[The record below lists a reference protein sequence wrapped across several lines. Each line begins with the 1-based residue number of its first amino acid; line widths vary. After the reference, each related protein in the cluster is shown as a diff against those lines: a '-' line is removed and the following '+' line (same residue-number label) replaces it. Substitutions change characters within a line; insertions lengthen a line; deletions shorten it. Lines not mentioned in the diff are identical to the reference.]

1 MPVEV
6 SGKRFFNVTDVT
18 EIVGVTR
25 QSIWRWCRDEKIPSG
40 RRYQGQQRIFTREE
54 VEKIYA
60 YAHRLEPAG
69 STGEFEHQLKLFK
82 QNGA

>member
-6 SGKRFFNVTDVT
+6 FGKQFFNVKEVT

-25 QSIWRWCRDEKIPSG
+25 QTIWRWRKAGEIPDG
-40 RRYQGQQRIFTREE
+40 RRYQGRDLLFNRDE
-54 VEKIYA
+54 VEKIYSH
-60 YAHRLEPAG
+60 AHRLEPTNSAKD
-69 STGEFEHQLKLFK
+69 FEDQLKLFN

>member
-25 QSIWRWCRDEKIPSG
+25 QSIWRWRKDNEIPDG
-40 RRYQGQQRIFTREE
+40 RRYRGRELLFTREE

-60 YAHRLEPAG
+60 HAHRLEPAD
-69 STGEFEHQLKLFK
+69 STEEFEDQLKLFK